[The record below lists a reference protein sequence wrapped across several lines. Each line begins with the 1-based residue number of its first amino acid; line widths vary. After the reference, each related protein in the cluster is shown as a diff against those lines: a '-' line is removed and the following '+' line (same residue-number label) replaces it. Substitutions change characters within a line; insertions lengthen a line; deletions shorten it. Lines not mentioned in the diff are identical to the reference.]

1 MACPATQAWFEA
13 ICTGNYEYVLANL
26 SVYARSRAEDDDT
39 GLIIAARRNDS
50 QMVQILIDSEA
61 GLTNSKGDS
70 ALITSVRH
78 DHVYVCRILVERE
91 YRIRTIDGLTPLM
104 VAVQSSSISCFPY
117 LFPYLSFEKDY
128 QGRTALDHAVIQR
141 KFSCVMYLLNH
152 KIFTKRDL
160 EHAMELAI
168 SLGTLYTRDILNQ
181 YLSSGEYLLS
191 PQIGVSAQEEPQSS
205 TSSQEQIAPML
216 RSLNRT
222 QHTAKNH
229 GTSNQYKA
237 APERS
242 HSALTKP
249 LANVPDQSPTRRSE
263 SGNFRHLKSNPRNNS
278 SVPIGSELPQQ
289 GIHSTPPTAHQQQGR
304 NGDAENERS
313 SQYDILT
320 MQETIHCQNETI
332 EELRSKLS
340 TLSEANKKTSKLD
353 YERLMSLITSYQQL
367 RVEYKKHMKE
377 CTRAHKTRRSQLNDI
392 AIQCDQKNSEE
403 PVSKPAP
410 NKATVIS
417 KISDVHE
424 QDESTYT
431 NRSTVAVL
439 SGHTKKTL
447 SSREKLKMAE
457 SIAKKPSSNPDIQR
471 LRMESADL
479 KRQVCTLQT
488 ANNSLQAQ
496 LLDAKAQI
504 HRLATNNTSLN
515 IRIVELEKQSS
526 RREKKEQVHG
536 GPQLSQALQSSSGS
550 TGSASTP
557 NRHKDCVRNTKKRMD
572 SGKYSTTEGVPEQG
586 SVDLDTL
593 TDPPGITLT
602 KLNVADEEQNQQS
615 HEPQPFKTDHS
626 RGPALTIE
634 ELGNRLLET
643 YESVTK
649 HDDLQIEIEHLRKE
663 LRRMQII
670 SMALLDEELTHSAD
684 KNPILTVHVGND
696 VSDASE
702 KTHYINKVALRSEL
716 LKSLTDNFGAEEA
729 TSSEET
735 GLSSKECAKDERG
748 NTPLMLAIYNN
759 DISELNKYIYMAGQ
773 TNNDGNTALMLAALM
788 NRSKLI
794 PALME
799 KEAMI
804 KRHDGETALSLALKE
819 EHYQAAKVLREYEG
833 VPLSIPFEHTNKTEN
848 KIDRF
853 TELIQAA
860 EEDDVITVWS
870 YVEVQHGLRDEDGRT
885 ALMHAA
891 ECDSVESLIILMLY
905 ERRLGDTK
913 GMTALMYAAIH
924 GNVDCVKLL
933 QKDEGRLQDVN
944 GWTALMHATRERVHP
959 VIKLLADLEAG
970 VKTDR
975 DGYTALIMAIQLHD
989 LVSVTILSDYERG
1002 ICDSAGMTPL
1012 KWIEKEREEH
1022 GCTDE
1027 QEIALY
1033 NEMARILELPSSTSY
1048 SCSTESQDD
1057 Q

>member
-1 MACPATQAWFEA
+1 MAYPATQTWFEA

-26 SVYARSRAEDDDT
+26 SIYARSRAEDDDT
-39 GLIIAARRNDS
+39 GLIMAARRNDS
-50 QMVQILIDSEA
+50 QMVQILVDSEA
-61 GLTNSKGDS
+61 GLTNNKGDS

-128 QGRTALDHAVIQR
+128 QGQTALDHAVIQR

-160 EHAMELAI
+160 EHAMELAV

-181 YLSSGEYLLS
+181 YLNSGEYLS
-191 PQIGVSAQEEPQSS
+191 SSEIGSSAQEELQSS
-205 TSSQEQIAPML
+205 ALPREQITPML
-216 RSLNRT
+216 KSLNLT
-222 QHTAKNH
+222 QHTTKNH

-237 APERS
+237 IPERS
-242 HSALTKP
+242 HSALAKS
-249 LANVPDQSPTRRSE
+249 LSKVPDQSPMRRSE
-263 SGNFRHLKSNPRNNS
+263 SGNSRHLKPNMHDNISAATS
-278 SVPIGSELPQQ
+278 SEPPQQ
-289 GIHSTPPTAHQQQGR
+289 DIHSTPTTIHQQQDR
-304 NGDAENERS
+304 DSSATNGWS
-313 SQYDILT
+313 PQYDVLT

-332 EELRSKLS
+332 EELRSKLNA
-340 TLSEANKKTSKLD
+340 LSEANKKTSKLD

-367 RVEYKKHMKE
+367 KVEYKKHMKE
-377 CTRAHKTRRSQLNDI
+377 CTRAHKIRRSQLNDI
-392 AIQCDQKNSEE
+392 AIQCDQKNPEK
-403 PVSKPAP
+403 PISKPTS
-410 NKATVIS
+410 NKAAIIP
-417 KISDVHE
+417 KIGDAHE
-424 QDESTYT
+424 QDDITHT
-431 NRSTVAVL
+431 NRNTVAVL

-447 SSREKLKMAE
+447 SSRERLKMAE

-488 ANNSLQAQ
+488 ANNSLQTQ

-515 IRIVELEKQSS
+515 IRIVELEKQNS

-536 GPQLSQALQSSSGS
+536 GLQLSQAPQLS
-550 TGSASTP
+550 TGSAGSTSTP
-557 NRHKDCVRNTKKRMD
+557 NRQKDCVRNTKKRID
-572 SGKYSTTEGVPEQG
+572 SSKCSTLQDIPG
-586 SVDLDTL
+586 SAELDIL
-593 TDPPGITLT
+593 TDPPDTALIELDSINEG
-602 KLNVADEEQNQQS
+602 QNRYPHESQS
-615 HEPQPFKTDHS
+615 SKTDHS
-626 RGPALTIE
+626 REPALTIE

-663 LRRMQII
+663 LKRMQII
-670 SMALLDEELTHSAD
+670 SVALLDEELTHSTD
-684 KNPILTVHVGND
+684 KNPILTVHVGSD
-696 VSDASE
+696 APDASE

-716 LKSLTDNFGAEEA
+716 LKSLADNPGTEEV

-735 GLSSKECAKDERG
+735 GLSFKECTKDERG

-759 DISELNKYIYMAGQ
+759 DINELNRYIHMAGQ

-794 PALME
+794 PALVE

-833 VPLSIPFEHTNKTEN
+833 VPLSIPFEHTNKAEN

-870 YVEVQHGLRDEDGRT
+870 YVEVQHGLRDEAGRT

-905 ERRLGDTK
+905 ERRLGDIK

-959 VIKLLADLEAG
+959 VIKLLVDLEAG

-989 LVSVTILSDYERG
+989 LVSVTILGNYERD
-1002 ICDSAGMTPL
+1002 ICDSTGMTPL

-1022 GCTDE
+1022 ECTDK
-1027 QEIALY
+1027 QETALY
-1033 NEMARILELPSSTSY
+1033 NEMVRVLEFSPSTSY
-1048 SCSTESQDD
+1048 NYSTESQDD